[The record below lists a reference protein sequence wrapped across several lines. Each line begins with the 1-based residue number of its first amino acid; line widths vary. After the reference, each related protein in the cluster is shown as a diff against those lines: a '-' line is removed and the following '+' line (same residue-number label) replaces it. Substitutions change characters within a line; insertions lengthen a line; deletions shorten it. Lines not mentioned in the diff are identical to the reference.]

1 MKRSSTGRYGV
12 PAASALLILTGA
24 ALLAGCASPPSGTDN
39 PTNAPP
45 AATSG
50 PGLPPSASTGL
61 PGSPNPAPAI
71 SLPAGADIGLSIAVK
86 AGPEDPAKAT
96 TLICNG
102 SSPLPESS
110 VSDPAAAC
118 AAVQKFGSAI
128 FSPTVPNRQCT
139 MQYGGPQTAQV
150 TGTVKGQAVAKSF
163 SLTDGCEISDW
174 NSFAAVLGSPADSG
188 L

>member
-12 PAASALLILTGA
+12 PTASALLILTGA

-61 PGSPNPAPAI
+61 PGSANPSPAI

-102 SSPLPESS
+102 SSLRCGAEIRFG
-110 VSDPAAAC
+110 DLFAHGTEPAMHHAIRRPADRPGHRHS
-118 AAVQKFGSAI
+118 QGPGSRQI
-128 FSPTVPNRQCT
+128 VLVDRRLRNLGLEQLRGFVRGKCRKRFVTVP
-139 MQYGGPQTAQV
+139 A
-150 TGTVKGQAVAKSF
+150 
-163 SLTDGCEISDW
+163 
-174 NSFAAVLGSPADSG
+174 
-188 L
+188 